1 MTSREMKNHIM
12 ARLRLVKMTY
22 AQLLEYTGLPKKTL
36 TNHLKALKKFGFIH
50 LDGQHGSPQRYYS
63 AINMT
68 DDYDSVM
75 KITKKKNPYKRIT
88 FDPNAAMKVTC
99 NDYHTKGSKIKRSA
113 WIGTT
118 FGTME
123 Y

>member
-36 TNHLKALKKFGFIH
+36 TNHLEALKKFGFIH

-68 DDYDSVM
+68 DDYESVM
-75 KITKKKNPYKRIT
+75 KKSRQKRVIEEMPISPYATKV
-88 FDPNAAMKVTC
+88 VTC
-99 NDYHTKGSKIKRSA
+99 NDYHTKGSKEKRSA
-113 WIGTT
+113 WVGST